1 MPVNIDFYH
10 VFFWQV
16 KIISALVKD
25 QLLIKRM
32 KLAVKHNNQK
42 AEGGW
47 KLQSIRNEPYL
58 LKK

>member
-10 VFFWQV
+10 VFIRHV
-16 KIISALVKD
+16 KIISALAKD
-25 QLLIKRM
+25 WLLIKRL

-47 KLQSIRNEPYL
+47 KLQSLRNGPYL
-58 LKK
+58 MKK